1 MGDFFTGQP
10 STFTEANVAQD
21 HARTRY
27 SGVYIQD
34 SWRAASHLTVSAGL
48 RWDPYFG
55 TEKLRNEVLHFDPAR
70 FAAGVKSTVYRNAPA
85 GLMFPGDPGYLSGNK
100 TSRND
105 LMNLAPRLGV
115 AWDPKGDGKTSI
127 RASWGM
133 FYDLP
138 HTLFFYVYSSAPPWG
153 NRVTLTNPAGG
164 FANPWLGFPGG
175 DPFPSVLNAD
185 FNFPSQGSYATN
197 NFDLKTTYL
206 EQWNFSIQRQI
217 ARDWLISANYLG
229 NNTLHLWTNTDL
241 NPAVYLGPT
250 STTAN
255 TASRRVLSLLNPAQ
269 GAFYSSLPF
278 LDDGGTASYNALL
291 LSAQRRL
298 SAGYTISANYTWS
311 HCISDVATSE
321 FRNSLY
327 TNPADRRYD
336 RGNCATGDRRHLLN
350 VSAVMSAPRFANRLL
365 ENIAGNWRMSL
376 IYRYQSAPYL
386 TLSSG
391 VDTALNGIGGQR
403 ANLVLPNAV
412 ADNPTQDQYFTPGAF
427 AQPANGTFGNLG
439 PSNILGRGTFNLDM
453 GLTRGF
459 RVREAQRIEVRAESF
474 SLLNHPIL
482 GQPNT
487 TLNGTSFG
495 KTTSATGE
503 RILQFA
509 LKYTF

>member
-1 MGDFFTGQP
+1 
-10 STFTEANVAQD
+10 
-21 HARTRY
+21 
-27 SGVYIQD
+27 
-34 SWRAASHLTVSAGL
+34 
-48 RWDPYFG
+48 
-55 TEKLRNEVLHFDPAR
+55 
-70 FAAGVKSTVYRNAPA
+70 
-85 GLMFPGDPGYLSGNK
+85 
-100 TSRND
+100 
-105 LMNLAPRLGV
+105 
-115 AWDPKGDGKTSI
+115 
-127 RASWGM
+127 
-133 FYDLP
+133 
-138 HTLFFYVYSSAPPWG
+138 
-153 NRVTLTNPAGG
+153 
-164 FANPWLGFPGG
+164 
-175 DPFPSVLNAD
+175 
-185 FNFPSQGSYATN
+185 
-197 NFDLKTTYL
+197 
-206 EQWNFSIQRQI
+206 
-217 ARDWLISANYLG
+217 
-229 NNTLHLWTNTDL
+229 
-241 NPAVYLGPT
+241 
-250 STTAN
+250 
-255 TASRRVLSLLNPAQ
+255 
-269 GAFYSSLPF
+269 
-278 LDDGGTASYNALL
+278 
-291 LSAQRRL
+291 L

-412 ADNPTQDQYFTPGAF
+412 ADNPTQDQYFAPGAF